1 MSAMHIVGVRQVKI
15 HVGNPAESLIFVHM
29 IHGMRAALEQVAG
42 IDCADN
48 PTVLRRGPFCA
59 PKPSLLRLGNLR
71 RRT

>member
-42 IDCADN
+42 ID
-48 PTVLRRGPFCA
+48 
-59 PKPSLLRLGNLR
+59 
-71 RRT
+71 